1 MRLPS
6 PARVF
11 PLRWS
16 PSCTLPLACALAL
29 AVPTVHAAV
38 FINELHYDDAGA
50 SGDSGEGVEVV
61 ATAGESLSGYRIY
74 LYNGSTPGAATVYAN
89 TAVPAGSLASCGS
102 QVRVATVGY
111 ASNGVQNG
119 PNDGVALVDPNGQLV
134 QFLSY
139 EGAITASGGPAA
151 GITSQNLPVSESNS
165 SAVGSS
171 LQLTGTGSSAA
182 NFSWAGSSA
191 QSFGA
196 CNRGQSFNGSGGGG
210 ETGAAPTI
218 TSTTP
223 TQGATGFPAA
233 GDLSVGFSEAVTLS
247 SGAFA
252 LSCAS
257 SGTVALSYPT
267 SGTRFSLS
275 TNTALV
281 GGERCTLAITAS
293 AIRDAS
299 GLSPAAN
306 QSITFTVATASGGGT
321 GYYSRVNT
329 ANASQLRC
337 SLHTVIKGHTAY
349 PYSGSGTSTWT
360 ILEMADED
368 PNNSGRIL
376 DAYRNR
382 SYAKGS
388 DRAGTGSGL
397 TYNREHTWPN
407 SLGFGS
413 ASGDKGLPYAPYT
426 DTHMLYLTDT
436 AFNADR
442 GNKPY
447 AACTSSCGER
457 VTEVNDGSGG
467 GSGRYPGNSNWV
479 RTPDGNGGTFEVWG
493 KRKGDMAR
501 AVMYMAIRYEGGTDA
516 ATGQSEP
523 DLELTDDRSKIVQT
537 SASPAYMGLLSTLLA
552 WHQADPPDD
561 AERARNQVIFSFQ
574 GNRNPFVDHP
584 EWATSSLFT
593 SAKPASCQL
602 AN

>member
-1 MRLPS
+1 M
-6 PARVF
+6 
-11 PLRWS
+11 
-16 PSCTLPLACALAL
+16 
-29 AVPTVHAAV
+29 

-50 SGDSGEGVEVV
+50 SGDSGEAVEVV

-74 LYNGSTPGAATVYAN
+74 LYNGSAPSAATVYAN
-89 TAVPAGSLASCGS
+89 TAVPAGSLVSCGS
-102 QVRVATVGY
+102 QVRVATVSY

-139 EGAITASGGPAA
+139 EGAITGSGGPAA
-151 GITSQNLPVSESNS
+151 GVTSQNLPVSESNS

-191 QSFGA
+191 QTFGA
-196 CNRGQSFNGSGGGG
+196 CNRGQTFNGSGGGG
-210 ETGAAPTI
+210 ETGAAPSI

-223 TQGATGFPAA
+223 TQGATNFPAA

-306 QSITFTVATASGGGT
+306 QAIAFTVATASGGGT

-329 ANASQLRC
+329 ANAGQLRC
-337 SLHTVIKGHTAY
+337 SLHTVIKGHTVY

-447 AACTSSCGER
+447 ATCTSSCGER
-457 VTEVNDGSGG
+457 VTEVNDGGGG

-561 AERARNQVIFSFQ
+561 AERARNQVVFSFQ

-584 EWATSSLFT
+584 EWATSGPVHLGRR
-593 SAKPASCQL
+593 PA
-602 AN
+602 ANWPTDPTRPGA